1 MTHAGLECGIIKGAL
16 PEMDAIS
23 CGPNQYGIHAVGEK
37 LDLDSFGRFAF
48 AVATLLSEK

>member
-1 MTHAGLECGIIKGAL
+1 MLDIRVHIQGTEADQRTLFGFCGIAG
-16 PEMDAIS
+16 
-23 CGPNQYGIHAVGEK
+23 GIHAVGEK